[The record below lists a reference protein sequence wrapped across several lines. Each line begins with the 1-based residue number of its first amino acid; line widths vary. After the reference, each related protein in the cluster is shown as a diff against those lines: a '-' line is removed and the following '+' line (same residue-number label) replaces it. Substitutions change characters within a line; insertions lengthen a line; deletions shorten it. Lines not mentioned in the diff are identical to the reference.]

1 MPDIVVKKT
10 RLLKWVSTGKIL
22 GIHIKYVY
30 NHTLLIEFAVGTVTI
45 VSQIFESP
53 ICILMHKD
61 YCFDIWGKFSAWR
74 HLNRIINF
82 NVRFSLILARCR
94 IFISNWSLE
103 SLSRYDRMNVL
114 SWTSS
119 TRNSLYI
126 WRWKHHFWGAIRII
140 YRVPSRWCFK

>member
-61 YCFDIWGKFSAWR
+61 YYFDIWRKFSAWR
-74 HLNRIINF
+74 HLIG
-82 NVRFSLILARCR
+82 SLI
-94 IFISNWSLE
+94 
-103 SLSRYDRMNVL
+103 SRYSFL
-114 SWTSS
+114 
-119 TRNSLYI
+119 
-126 WRWKHHFWGAIRII
+126 
-140 YRVPSRWCFK
+140 